1 MRRAGFFAEPPSPQV
16 DDDAGMVQFPSWPAS
31 QFLVRVAAQA
41 PGTVAEAV
49 LAIPA
54 TDNSRVNHDVVEIAA
69 AVPAAYSAGLAPK
82 VIEGLGSRFGVLIPQ
97 KVGVLLV
104 HLCHGGHVGQALNLA
119 TALLQGLQ
127 AGYGPSASVHG
138 YAYAVILREHVPELV
153 TTAGPPAL
161 ELLAGTLDEVI
172 RPGAAQRA
180 GTLGEDGSM
189 MWRPNIESYER
200 RSESDVRHA
209 LVDAVR
215 DAASSIVESNPET
228 IAEVV
233 AELEAHGW
241 LIFRRLALHL
251 LSRHAGQV
259 SDLVAAHLTDAT
271 AVSDWRLEREYLL
284 LARNGTACLDAAHLR
299 RLLTLIDGGPEPA
312 ASRAAKLAG
321 TEQQVPEPMARER
334 VARWQR
340 NRLAAVRQMLPPE
353 WDARYQALLAE
364 HGEAPDP
371 AAPMLEPFA
380 VWSSEGPVTA
390 GELAA
395 MPTDAL
401 VDFLRTWQAPANGWP
416 ALSPASLRG
425 ALSTA
430 VQGDAE
436 RRSTDAA
443 SFIELPADYIGAVI
457 NGLWQASA
465 NGAALDWEGVVHL
478 SAWINQQAEAELASG
493 SAGPESRHW
502 REPRMDMLRLLMAG
516 LNPEPSPISAE
527 HDAEVWSI
535 IEASCQDPDPTEE
548 REAER
553 TTEEDSEFMSLA
565 LNTVRPQAIRT
576 AISYGL
582 RLRRRSRDSDL
593 TQVGALL
600 DRHLDQ
606 HVDPSCAVRSIYGEL
621 FPNLVWMDA
630 AWATDHIEPTFP
642 MDTGQ
647 QHLLD
652 AAWGAYLVGGQ
663 LTEEAWPLLAA
674 TYIVMVE
681 RMDLASQGRAQSFR
695 AGQLGRHL
703 VGRLWQGRLGE
714 DSHGGLL
721 RRFYA
726 KASPEVATQL
736 MWWIGSGLSG
746 LETPDSALV
755 ARLVSFWQFRV
766 AAGKSGADGRELA
779 EFGRWFAS
787 GHFDPVWSLG
797 QLLAT
802 LSLTGHIEAEDAM
815 LSRLADLAAD
825 HIQPCLAVL
834 ERWVSAAPD
843 PWRLTQSLDSIRC
856 ILTIGV
862 AGNPTAVQT
871 SKRVISLLAR
881 DHLIDLR
888 DVLRG
893 ETSA

>member
-1 MRRAGFFAEPPSPQV
+1 
-16 DDDAGMVQFPSWPAS
+16 
-31 QFLVRVAAQA
+31 
-41 PGTVAEAV
+41 
-49 LAIPA
+49 
-54 TDNSRVNHDVVEIAA
+54 
-69 AVPAAYSAGLAPK
+69 
-82 VIEGLGSRFGVLIPQ
+82 
-97 KVGVLLV
+97 
-104 HLCHGGHVGQALNLA
+104 
-119 TALLQGLQ
+119 
-127 AGYGPSASVHG
+127 
-138 YAYAVILREHVPELV
+138 
-153 TTAGPPAL
+153 
-161 ELLAGTLDEVI
+161 
-172 RPGAAQRA
+172 
-180 GTLGEDGSM
+180 
-189 MWRPNIESYER
+189 
-200 RSESDVRHA
+200 
-209 LVDAVR
+209 
-215 DAASSIVESNPET
+215 
-228 IAEVV
+228 
-233 AELEAHGW
+233 
-241 LIFRRLALHL
+241 
-251 LSRHAGQV
+251 
-259 SDLVAAHLTDAT
+259 
-271 AVSDWRLEREYLL
+271 
-284 LARNGTACLDAAHLR
+284 
-299 RLLTLIDGGPEPA
+299 
-312 ASRAAKLAG
+312 
-321 TEQQVPEPMARER
+321 
-334 VARWQR
+334 
-340 NRLAAVRQMLPPE
+340 
-353 WDARYQALLAE
+353 
-364 HGEAPDP
+364 
-371 AAPMLEPFA
+371 
-380 VWSSEGPVTA
+380 
-390 GELAA
+390 
-395 MPTDAL
+395 
-401 VDFLRTWQAPANGWP
+401 
-416 ALSPASLRG
+416 
-425 ALSTA
+425 
-430 VQGDAE
+430 
-436 RRSTDAA
+436 
-443 SFIELPADYIGAVI
+443 
-457 NGLWQASA
+457 
-465 NGAALDWEGVVHL
+465 
-478 SAWINQQAEAELASG
+478 
-493 SAGPESRHW
+493 
-502 REPRMDMLRLLMAG
+502 
-516 LNPEPSPISAE
+516 
-527 HDAEVWSI
+527 
-535 IEASCQDPDPTEE
+535 
-548 REAER
+548 
-553 TTEEDSEFMSLA
+553 
-565 LNTVRPQAIRT
+565 
-576 AISYGL
+576 
-582 RLRRRSRDSDL
+582 
-593 TQVGALL
+593 
-600 DRHLDQ
+600 
-606 HVDPSCAVRSIYGEL
+606 
-621 FPNLVWMDA
+621 MDA